1 MPLLTRPPS
10 RRPGPV
16 LSRAAAGLS
25 SVEGVAVAR
34 AAVGSA
40 LLVRPRLL
48 AQSLGVDSAAN
59 ARMSW
64 AVQMLGAREVAL
76 GLGTLAAL
84 RGGAGRGLRLWL
96 MAGLLADATDAVV
109 VWAAVGR
116 GRLSRGSGTVL
127 VAVAGAAA
135 ALQAKAVAS
144 PSSRQI

>member
-1 MPLLTRPPS
+1 
-10 RRPGPV
+10 
-16 LSRAAAGLS
+16 
-25 SVEGVAVAR
+25 
-34 AAVGSA
+34 
-40 LLVRPRLL
+40 
-48 AQSLGVDSAAN
+48 
-59 ARMSW
+59 MSW